1 MIEKKVLR
9 TLTLGIL
16 TTLALTS
23 CDNTNKPAEAKSNV
37 PEKTVGSMKI
47 AYVEIDSIMTQYDF
61 CKEYTKIL
69 EKKGQNIQA
78 TIEQKGRSLQ
88 AAAAKFQQDVQ
99 ANKYTRE
106 QAEAVQIN
114 LQKQNNE
121 IQMLQQRLGMQ
132 FQEETERYNKALRD
146 SISNFLK
153 LYNKDKKY
161 TYILSKAGDNMLYAD
176 KSYDITQEVIAG
188 LNKNYKPSK
197 KADGNS
203 ELKDSK
209 KN

>member
-1 MIEKKVLR
+1 
-9 TLTLGIL
+9 
-16 TTLALTS
+16 
-23 CDNTNKPAEAKSNV
+23 
-37 PEKTVGSMKI
+37 MKI

-69 EKKGQNIQA
+69 DKKGQNIQA

-99 ANKYTRE
+99 TNKYTRE
-106 QAEAVQIN
+106 QAEAVQVN

-132 FQEETERYNKALRD
+132 FQEETEKYNRALRD

-176 KSYDITQEVIAG
+176 KSCDITQEVIAG

-197 KADGNS
+197 KADGDS
-203 ELKDSK
+203 ETKDGK